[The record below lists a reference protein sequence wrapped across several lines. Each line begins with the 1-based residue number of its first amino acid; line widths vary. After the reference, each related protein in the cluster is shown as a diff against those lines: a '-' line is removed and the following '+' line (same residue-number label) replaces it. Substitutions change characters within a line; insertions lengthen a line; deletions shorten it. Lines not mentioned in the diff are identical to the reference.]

1 MNKNLKKII
10 LINTDSN
17 KIFESLKIYI
27 FFSEKFIFNLKI
39 SYSLL
44 RYNIIYY
51 NNLKKLS

>member
-10 LINTDSN
+10 LINTASN